1 MSISE
6 NAGQYLNRLG
16 ETDIQ
21 ILNYIRKNKEACS
34 RCTIEALAAKC
45 NVSRTTILR
54 FTQKLGFSGFS
65 EMKVRLKL
73 ECEQGKKLPDNVL
86 ELICGDYRKLT
97 EDMKERDCEDICRT
111 LHGADKV
118 FAYGTGAVQT
128 NVARE
133 LQRAFLSARR
143 YIYLLEGTH
152 HETGLVSD
160 TIGENDAGII
170 ISMTGETET
179 GVEFAKALKLRGVKL
194 ISITKFKNNTLAR
207 LSDHSLY
214 INTSNV
220 DSMFSQGYET
230 TAHFFIAVEM
240 LLLKYLRYLQSH
252 M

>member
-1 MSISE
+1 MNITE
-6 NAGQYLNRLG
+6 DAGQYLNRLS

-21 ILNYIRKNKEACS
+21 ILNYIRHNKQACS
-34 RCTIEALAAKC
+34 RYTIEALAAKC

-54 FTQKLGFSGFS
+54 FAQKLGFSGFS

-73 ECEQGKKLPDNVL
+73 ECEQSKKLPDNVL
-86 ELICGDYRKLT
+86 ELVCGDYQKLT
-97 EDMKERDCEDICRT
+97 EDMLEKDCEDICRT
-111 LHGADKV
+111 LHVADKV
-118 FAYGTGAVQT
+118 FVYGTGASQT

-143 YIYLLEGTH
+143 YMYLLEGTQ

-160 TIGENDAGII
+160 TIGENDAAII
-170 ISMTGETET
+170 ISLTGESES
-179 GVEFAKALKLRGVKL
+179 GVQFAKALKLRGVDL

-207 LSDHSLY
+207 LSDHNLY
-214 INTSNV
+214 VNTSNV
-220 DSMFSQGYET
+220 DSVFSQGYET